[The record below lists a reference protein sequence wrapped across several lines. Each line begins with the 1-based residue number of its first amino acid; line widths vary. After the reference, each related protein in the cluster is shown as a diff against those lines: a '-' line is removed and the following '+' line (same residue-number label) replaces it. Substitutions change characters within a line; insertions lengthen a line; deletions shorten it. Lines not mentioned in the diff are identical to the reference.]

1 MTESTATDRS
11 YFWALVQQELDALP
25 LAFERTKQAPLLKGI
40 DCFTISFQSL
50 GNETIYGHLLLPEQA
65 ADCPIVIDFLG
76 YMNHVQEPFQ
86 FAHWLLIGCGCLV
99 IDNRGQGGRTQ
110 DQVPYETTQHKAPFG
125 RGILKKEDF
134 YMKRLVADSLR
145 TLEVLQQIP
154 EIDPQRIILRG
165 GSQGGGIALLV
176 NALTNVPIFATFAD
190 VPSHSNLVHRIE
202 QKTGSY
208 QVIQEYIEQFPETR
222 ETIYQVMS
230 YFDLKYFAHQI
241 TGPVYTSVG
250 SADPICPMEDFFVS
264 YKKIPGPKELRIYL
278 NKGHGGGEAK
288 QIRREMQQITKL
300 LKGNECR

>member
-11 YFWALVQQELDALP
+11 YFWASVQQELDTLP

-110 DQVPYETTQHKAPFG
+110 DQVPYETTQHEAPFG

-134 YMKRLVADSLR
+134 YMKRLVADTRSPSTDTGNRSAAHYFKRRLTR
-145 TLEVLQQIP
+145 RRHRLIG
-154 EIDPQRIILRG
+154 QRINERPDFCDVCRCAKPLQSCPSDRTKNRKLPGDSRVYRTISR
-165 GSQGGGIALLV
+165 
-176 NALTNVPIFATFAD
+176 NAGNDLS
-190 VPSHSNLVHRIE
+190 SH
-202 QKTGSY
+202 
-208 QVIQEYIEQFPETR
+208 
-222 ETIYQVMS
+222 
-230 YFDLKYFAHQI
+230 
-241 TGPVYTSVG
+241 
-250 SADPICPMEDFFVS
+250 
-264 YKKIPGPKELRIYL
+264 ELF
-278 NKGHGGGEAK
+278 
-288 QIRREMQQITKL
+288 
-300 LKGNECR
+300 